1 MQARRAGKNP
11 PRIARLGALLR
22 RDKALILLALPGILF
37 YGIFHY
43 APMYGVWMAFT
54 NFNLSKSII
63 GSDFVG
69 LMWFREFFSS
79 YFFGRLVGN
88 TLALSTL
95 NLVIG
100 FPVPILFALTLNE
113 MRGSKFKRLV
123 QTVSYLPHFIS
134 TVVVVGI
141 LFTTLS
147 PTGGVVNTLIKS
159 TGRNPINFMRMENWF
174 RPLYIGTDIWQ
185 NFGWNSIIYLAA
197 LTAVDPGLYEA
208 ARIDGASRLRQVIHV
223 SLPSIL
229 PTIIILLI
237 MQMGRV
243 MSVGYEKIILMY
255 SPTVYGKADVI
266 STYVYRRGIQKGE
279 FSFGAAVGL
288 FNNVINLILLI
299 TVNTAARKVS
309 DISLW

>member
-1 MQARRAGKNP
+1 MQLQKTKKSQGRFARFGS
-11 PRIARLGALLR
+11 LCR
-22 RDKALILLALPGILF
+22 RDKALILLALPGLVYYIV
-37 YGIFHY
+37 FHY

-54 NFNLSKSII
+54 DFNLSKSII
-63 GSDFVG
+63 GSEFVG
-69 LMWFREFFSS
+69 LMWFREFFGS
-79 YFFGRLVGN
+79 YFFGRLIRN
-88 TLALSTL
+88 TLTLSLL
-95 NLVIG
+95 NLLWG
-100 FPVPILFALTLNE
+100 FPIPILFALALSE
-113 MRGSKFKRLV
+113 MRGRRFKRIV

-147 PTGGVVNTLIKS
+147 PNGGVVNTLIKA
-159 TGRNPINFMRMENWF
+159 TGHNAINFMSSESWF
-174 RPLYIGTDIWQ
+174 RPLYIGTDVWQ
-185 NFGWNSIIYLAA
+185 SFGWNSIIYLAA
-197 LTAVDPGLYEA
+197 LTAIDPGLYEA
-208 ARIDGASRLRQVIHV
+208 ARIDGASRFQQVIHV

-237 MQMGRV
+237 MQLGRM

-255 SPTVYGKADVI
+255 SPAVYEKADVI

-288 FNNVINLILLI
+288 FNNVVNLILLV
-299 TVNTAARKVS
+299 TVNTIARKTS